1 MENLLNVSFPLNEAQ
16 WKTAARCYISG
27 AFGYL
32 RLCEAILLQQ
42 LINHYDTVI
51 NVSDWERDASPAEL
65 SFDAMVE
72 VAFIY
77 KSLNAWYSEVVAEM
91 PDDDD
96 GSGASYS

>member
-16 WKTAARCYISG
+16 WKTAARCHISG

-77 KSLNAWYSEVVAEM
+77 KSLNAWYSEIVAEM
-91 PDDDD
+91 PDDD
-96 GSGASYS
+96 GGGAN